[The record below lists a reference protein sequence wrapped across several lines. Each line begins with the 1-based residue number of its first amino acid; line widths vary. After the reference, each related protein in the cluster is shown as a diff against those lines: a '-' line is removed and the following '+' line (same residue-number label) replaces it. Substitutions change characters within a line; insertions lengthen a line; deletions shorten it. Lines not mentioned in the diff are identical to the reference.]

1 LVEERMTKEIPL
13 EGRLKTP
20 VITMVPLR
28 LRDEMEKM
36 ARRGKVSLSEIGRR
50 ALTEYVEKKGG

>member
-1 LVEERMTKEIPL
+1 MMATKTPL

-28 LRDEMEKM
+28 VREQMEEL
-36 ARRGKVSLSEIGRR
+36 AHRGKVSLSEIGRR
-50 ALTEYVEKKGG
+50 ALQEYVEKKDA